1 MNHLPNLISDLA
13 LILTVAAVV
22 SLLFKKLKQ
31 PVVLGYI
38 VAGLLVGPKI
48 NILPTVVDLENI
60 RLWADIGVIFL
71 LFGLGLEF
79 SFKKLLK
86 VGSVAIITAFC
97 GVSLTMLTGIGLGKI
112 MGWNS
117 MDSLFLGGIL
127 AISSTTIIIRA
138 YDELKLKTQNFARIV
153 TGALIVEDLV
163 AVVLMVLLSSVA
175 ISRSFEGTAML
186 ISVLKL
192 LFFLVLWFV
201 SGIFF
206 LPTLIRNIKK
216 LLNEESLLILS
227 LALCFF
233 MVWLATVAGFSSA
246 LGAFIMGSLL
256 AETTKAERIEHLIH
270 PLKDLFGAI
279 FFVSVGLL
287 IDPIIM
293 LEYALPI
300 VLASFVL
307 LIGKPLFVSVGA
319 LLSGQTL
326 KTSIK
331 AGMSMSQ
338 IGEFSFII
346 AGLGLSLNVTSDF
359 LYPIAVAISVITTFT
374 TPLMMRVS
382 NSVFTQVQNK
392 LPEKWL
398 NVMQSYASST
408 DKVTHLGE
416 FRKLFRFYLSSV
428 LVYSVVIVSVIVLNI
443 KLTLPILKSYSFGEE
458 ITTALTLLILS
469 PFLWALAFRRTHGEL
484 YAKVWREPS
493 RRAPL
498 VVLMV
503 LRMILAVLFI
513 GIVFKSMYSF
523 KAALIGVS
531 ITVIILL
538 IMAGKIKRFYGKI
551 ESRFFNNMNERENSN
566 IQKSKLA
573 PWDTHIST
581 LVLKEDSKYLG
592 QTLEESAIRE
602 NFGINIAKIER
613 GDITINVPNKDDR
626 LYPYDKVFLIGEDE
640 QLKRFET
647 DLIANQLNFN
657 PNKKGHDIALNYI
670 VINPDNEF
678 IGKSI
683 QESNIKA
690 LCRGIVVGIE
700 RGNQRILNPSSNLT
714 FEESDKVWVVGDSQ
728 RIKILTQKLNH
739 D

>member
-48 NILPTVVDLENI
+48 NILPTVIDLENI

-97 GVSLTMLTGIGLGKI
+97 GVSLTMLTGIGLGKL

-175 ISRSFEGTAML
+175 ISRSFEGSAML

-287 IDPIIM
+287 IDPAIM

-307 LIGKPLFVSVGA
+307 LFGKPLFVCIGA

-326 KTSIK
+326 KTSIN

-382 NSVFTQVQNK
+382 NSAFTLIQSK

-398 NVMQSYASST
+398 NVMQYYANST

-416 FRKLFRFYLSSV
+416 FRKLFRFYLSGV
-428 LVYSVVIVSVIVLNI
+428 LVYSVVIVSIIVLNI
-443 KLTLPILKSYSFGEE
+443 KLTLPILKSYRFGEE

-469 PFLWALAFRRTHGEL
+469 PFLWALAFRRTHREL

-498 VVLMV
+498 IVLMV
-503 LRMILAVLFI
+503 LRMLLAVVFI
-513 GIVFKSMYSF
+513 GIVFKSMYSL

-551 ESRFFNNMNERENSN
+551 ESRFFTNMNERENSN
-566 IQKSKLA
+566 IHKSKLA

-626 LYPYDKVFLIGEDE
+626 LYPYDKLFLIGEDE
-640 QLKRFET
+640 QLKKFET
-647 DLIANQLNFN
+647 DLITNQLNFN

-678 IGKSI
+678 IGKTI

-700 RGNQRILNPSSNLT
+700 RGNQRILNPSSNFA
-714 FEESDKVWVVGDSQ
+714 FEEGDKVWVVGDSQ